1 MSETILEIIVLVISL
16 FTGGTTGITATILS
30 KKQQKIRDE
39 NKELKEK
46 INDIKIEINNINTKL
61 DVITI
66 INNKLANNN
75 KINIRQKNKDGN
87 KNEKEKDWVFL
98 RLAYWI
104 VHGLTLGLPILFTE
118 INKLMLKLKEKI
130 NNECILL
137 DENKEDNINDIIKK
151 DDEKEN

>member
-1 MSETILEIIVLVISL
+1 MEKTILEIIVLVISL
-16 FTGGTTGITATILS
+16 FTGGTTGITAAILS

-87 KNEKEKDWVFL
+87 KNEKEKD
-98 RLAYWI
+98 
-104 VHGLTLGLPILFTE
+104 
-118 INKLMLKLKEKI
+118 
-130 NNECILL
+130 
-137 DENKEDNINDIIKK
+137 
-151 DDEKEN
+151 

>member
-1 MSETILEIIVLVISL
+1 M
-16 FTGGTTGITATILS
+16 
-30 KKQQKIRDE
+30 KKK
-39 NKELKEK
+39 K
-46 INDIKIEINNINTKL
+46 TKL
-61 DVITI
+61 F
-66 INNKLANNN
+66 
-75 KINIRQKNKDGN
+75 
-87 KNEKEKDWVFL
+87 FL

-137 DENKEDNINDIIKK
+137 DENKEDNINKIIKK

>member
-1 MSETILEIIVLVISL
+1 M
-16 FTGGTTGITATILS
+16 S

-87 KNEKEKDWVFL
+87 KNEKEKD
-98 RLAYWI
+98 
-104 VHGLTLGLPILFTE
+104 
-118 INKLMLKLKEKI
+118 
-130 NNECILL
+130 
-137 DENKEDNINDIIKK
+137 
-151 DDEKEN
+151 

>member
-87 KNEKEKDWVFL
+87 KNEKEKD
-98 RLAYWI
+98 
-104 VHGLTLGLPILFTE
+104 
-118 INKLMLKLKEKI
+118 
-130 NNECILL
+130 
-137 DENKEDNINDIIKK
+137 
-151 DDEKEN
+151 